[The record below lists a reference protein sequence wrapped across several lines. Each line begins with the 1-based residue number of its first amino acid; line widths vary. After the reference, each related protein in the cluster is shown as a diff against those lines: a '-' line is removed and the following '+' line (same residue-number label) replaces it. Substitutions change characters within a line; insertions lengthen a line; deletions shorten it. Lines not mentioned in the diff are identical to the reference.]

1 MSGCFQLISAVTLA
15 KLIKEEC
22 PSVKHVSLGGNY
34 ITRLA
39 DDCMKEWHPFF
50 EYIDSI
56 MMYDGE
62 EPLARLLEALDSG
75 DDNLDCVP
83 NLCHAKGGK
92 IYKNHRIE
100 QNLSTIQFPI
110 SMASPFLNTSCL
122 S

>member
-83 NLCHAKGGK
+83 NPLPC
-92 IYKNHRIE
+92 
-100 QNLSTIQFPI
+100 
-110 SMASPFLNTSCL
+110 
-122 S
+122 

>member
-1 MSGCFQLISAVTLA
+1 MA
-15 KLIKEEC
+15 
-22 PSVKHVSLGGNY
+22 SL
-34 ITRLA
+34 
-39 DDCMKEWHPFF
+39 F

-92 IYKNHRIE
+92 ICKTIGLSKH
-100 QNLSTIQFPI
+100 LSTIQFPI